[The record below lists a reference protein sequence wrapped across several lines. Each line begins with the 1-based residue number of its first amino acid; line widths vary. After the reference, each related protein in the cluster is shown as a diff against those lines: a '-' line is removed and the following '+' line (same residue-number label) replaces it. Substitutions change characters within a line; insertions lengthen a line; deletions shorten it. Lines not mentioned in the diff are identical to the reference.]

1 MALENEELQKAMAD
15 YARSMQGLGTANAAA
30 TKAANDLAK
39 AQTTLAQ
46 KTASAINQIDAL
58 ASGGGS
64 FKSLNGVIDLTA
76 KAVGGLLSII
86 PGVGGALKEMAGAV
100 GEAAKY
106 AMAQFDQL
114 AQNYQ
119 ALGES
124 SAMASD
130 GIDGMQR
137 QFRAI
142 GLVSLPAFAKAIS
155 QNSVGLTAFGGS
167 ITDGAEQFSKLAGE
181 MTKGDIG
188 QGFLKLGMS
197 FDQVGESTGKF
208 VGTFSR
214 YGLTQGKT
222 FEELKKSTVDY
233 MLEVDQI
240 ARITGQNR
248 KQQEDEQRKNEA
260 DVRFRAKLADMRD
273 RGLDNEAQELATYVA
288 GLGGAQGEAAR
299 AMLTGVA
306 MTDQAN
312 KANQLSM
319 DQLRQNTLAVAN
331 GQKKAAVAIEDTQK
345 GMAQGAKQYR
355 GLLMTAGGIFGGAE
369 IAALDAE
376 QMVKARAKYEAQ
388 GMTAAEATAKAQ
400 QDLLKAGGKTE
411 QFTDAQQKVAGINK
425 DMANLT
431 FNSMTAAMGAVD
443 GFASAI
449 KKVTGFVDEK
459 FGGGKKPEAEGE
471 KKSFLQGIFG
481 GSSQRSMAAE
491 KTTATAAKPAEVP
504 ANTAAKPAEVPAN
517 IEKYLKA
524 TALIESGGKADAKA
538 GTSSASGMFQ
548 FINSTWAQT
557 VKEMGKNYTA
567 EDRFDPAKAT
577 EVMAYFTSK
586 QKSQLEKGTGKEASN
601 VDLYM
606 AHFLGAGGA
615 TKFIN
620 AMAKNPAMSAAA
632 MDPAAAAANK
642 SIYFDQG
649 RERSLQE
656 VYGLMGQKMGKAE
669 GAVESGKWGGK
680 DIPQAVAAIT
690 SQMGAKTPAG
700 PASGYAGNQLAAAT
714 PQSSLPTNPGQPAA
728 GSADPA
734 FNDKM
739 LSFQQ
744 AQAAALAAIAKN
756 TQQQVDVSKKIQSRQ
771 T

>member
-1 MALENEELQKAMAD
+1 MALENEPLQQAMAD
-15 YARSMQGLGTANAAA
+15 YIRSTQGLGTANASAA
-30 TKAANDLAK
+30 KAANDLAK

-46 KTASAINQIDAL
+46 KTNNVIGQIDQL
-58 ASGGGS
+58 AQGGGS

-76 KAVGGLLSII
+76 KAVGGLLSVI

-137 QFRAI
+137 QFRNI

-167 ITDGAEQFSKLAGE
+167 ITDGTEQFSKLAGE

-273 RGLDNEAQELATYVA
+273 RGLEKEAQELATYVA

-319 DQLRQNTLAVAN
+319 DQLRQNTLAVAG
-331 GQKKAAVAIEDTQK
+331 GQKKAAAAIEDTQK

-376 QMVKARAKYEAQ
+376 AMVKARAKYEAE
-388 GMTAAEATAKAQ
+388 GMTAAEAAAKAQ

-411 QFTDAQQKVAGINK
+411 QFTDAQQKVAGVNK

-471 KKSFLQGIFG
+471 KKSWFDSFNK
-481 GSSQRSMAAE
+481 SQRTMAAE
-491 KTTATAAKPAEVP
+491 KATV
-504 ANTAAKPAEVPAN
+504 AKPAEVPAN

-524 TALIESGGKADAKA
+524 TALLESGGNASAKA

-642 SIYFDQG
+642 NIYFDQG

-656 VYGLMGQKMGKAE
+656 VYGLMGQKMAKAE

-700 PASGYAGNQLAAAT
+700 PASGYSGNQLAAAT
-714 PQSSLPTNPGQPAA
+714 PQTSLPTNPSQPAPGA
-728 GSADPA
+728 PDAT

-739 LSFQQ
+739 LSLQQ
-744 AQAAALAAIAKN
+744 AQTAALSVIAKN

>member
-1 MALENEELQKAMAD
+1 MALENEELQKSMAD
-15 YARSMQGLGTANAAA
+15 YARSMQGLGTANASA

-46 KTASAINQIDAL
+46 KTNNVIGHIDQL
-58 ASGGGS
+58 AQGGGS

-76 KAVGGLLSII
+76 KAVGGLLSVI

-114 AQNYQ
+114 SQNYQ

-167 ITDGAEQFSKLAGE
+167 ITSGTEQFSKLAGE

-273 RGLDNEAQELATYVA
+273 RGLDKEAQELATYVA

-319 DQLRQNTLAVAN
+319 DQLRQNTLAVAG
-331 GQKKAAVAIEDTQK
+331 GQKKAAAAIEDTQK

-376 QMVKARAKYEAQ
+376 AMVKARAKYEAE
-388 GMTAAEATAKAQ
+388 GMTAAEAAAKAQ

-443 GFASAI
+443 NFASAI

-471 KKSFLQGIFG
+471 KKSWWQKTFG
-481 GSSQRSMAAE
+481 GGTQPAS
-491 KTTATAAKPAEVP
+491 ATQKS
-504 ANTAAKPAEVPAN
+504 
-517 IEKYLKA
+517 
-524 TALIESGGKADAKA
+524 TALSAPGAAGLGSVAKQFESGGAGA
-538 GTSSASGMFQ
+538 GTVGLVKGDYGGASYGIYQMSSKMGQVQQ
-548 FINSTWAQT
+548 FLKENEKYGKAFEGLTAGTEDFNKKWKELGGDKGFEEAQQAFAKKQYYDAQ
-557 VKEMGKNYTA
+557 VKTLGELGTK
-567 EDRFDPAKAT
+567 
-577 EVMAYFTSK
+577 
-586 QKSQLEKGTGKEASN
+586 LTGKGRGVQEALFSTG
-601 VDLYM
+601 V
-606 AHFLGAGGA
+606 
-615 TKFIN
+615 
-620 AMAKNPAMSAAA
+620 
-632 MDPAAAAANK
+632 
-642 SIYFDQG
+642 Q
-649 RERSLQE
+649 
-656 VYGLMGQKMGKAE
+656 YGSGSKLIEKAL
-669 GAVESGKWGGK
+669 GGK
-680 DIPQAVAAIT
+680 DVDKMDEKDIINAIQDYKAQNVKTNFRSSSESVQNSVAGRIERERAALI
-690 SQMGAKTPAG
+690 GVAG
-700 PASGYAGNQLAAAT
+700 PASGYSGNQLAAAT
-714 PQSSLPTNPGQPAA
+714 PQNSLPTNPGQPAPGA
-728 GSADPA
+728 PDTT

-739 LSFQQ
+739 LSLQQ
-744 AQAAALAAIAKN
+744 AQTAALATIAKN